1 MSPAGNSISIPI
13 DNKLIWTPRNFVF
26 SICWNLWCLSYL
38 PGVSELVAK
47 PLESTICYFSAH
59 FLYKFELL
67 PAKTKREVT
76 FTVFVLVFRLWAYLA
91 KLIRFK
97 HLLWLAYMAGCSCV
111 FLLNSDQLEPS
122 SLGGLVDQFF
132 SVGITF
138 FYFYFYV
145 GRDLGWRLEQIWVDV

>member
-13 DNKLIWTPRNFVF
+13 GNKLIWTARSFVF
-26 SICWNLWCLSYL
+26 SICWNLWCLNYL

-67 PAKTKREVT
+67 PFKTKKEVT

-91 KLIRFK
+91 KLIHFR
-97 HLLWLAYMAGCSCV
+97 HPLWLAYMAGYSCV
-111 FLLNSDQLEPS
+111 FLLNNDQLEPS
-122 SLGGLVDQFF
+122 SLSGLVDQFF

-138 FYFYFYV
+138 FICIFM
-145 GRDLGWRLEQIWVDV
+145 LGEI